1 MPPAVVV
8 LGLVALGVPAGVRA
22 AFGRPRSPG
31 RAWLLA
37 GALALAAQALGEL
50 SGVSLGVLGDTQ
62 LVLAVVAA
70 GIAAATVA
78 IAEGP
83 AKG

>member
-1 MPPAVVV
+1 MVV
-8 LGLVALGVPAGVRA
+8 LGLVALGVPAGIRA
-22 AFGRPRSPG
+22 AFGRPRSLG

-83 AKG
+83 SKG

>member
-1 MPPAVVV
+1 MVV
-8 LGLVALGVPAGVRA
+8 LGLVALGVPAGIRA
-22 AFGRPRSPG
+22 AFGRQRSLG

>member
-1 MPPAVVV
+1 MVV
-8 LGLVALGVPAGVRA
+8 LGLVALGVPAGIRA
-22 AFGRPRSPG
+22 AFGRPRSLG

-70 GIAAATVA
+70 GIADATVA

>member
-1 MPPAVVV
+1 MVV
-8 LGLVALGVPAGVRA
+8 LGLVALGVPAGIRA
-22 AFGRPRSPG
+22 AFGRPRSLG

-37 GALALAAQALGEL
+37 GALALAAQALSEL

>member
-22 AFGRPRSPG
+22 AFGRPRSLG

-37 GALALAAQALGEL
+37 AALALAAQALGEL
-50 SGVSLGVLGDTQ
+50 AGVSFGVLGDAQ
-62 LVLAVVAA
+62 LALAVVAA
-70 GIAAATVA
+70 GIAAAAVA
-78 IAEGP
+78 VAEGP

>member
-8 LGLVALGVPAGVRA
+8 LGLVALGVPAAVRA
-22 AFGRPRSPG
+22 AFGRPRSLG

-62 LVLAVVAA
+62 LALAIVAA

-78 IAEGP
+78 VAEGP

>member
-1 MPPAVVV
+1 VPPAVVV
-8 LGLVALGVPAGVRA
+8 LGLVAIGVPAGVRA
-22 AFGRPRSPG
+22 AFGRPRSLG

-37 GALALAAQALGEL
+37 AALALAAQALGEL

-62 LVLAVVAA
+62 LALAVVAA
-70 GIAAATVA
+70 GVAAATVA

>member
-1 MPPAVVV
+1 V
-8 LGLVALGVPAGVRA
+8 
-22 AFGRPRSPG
+22 
-31 RAWLLA
+31 
-37 GALALAAQALGEL
+37 AQALGEL

-62 LVLAVVAA
+62 LALAIVAA

>member
-8 LGLVALGVPAGVRA
+8 VGLVALGVPAGVRA
-22 AFGRPRSPG
+22 IFGRPRSLG

-62 LVLAVVAA
+62 LALAVVAA
-70 GIAAATVA
+70 GIAAAAVA

>member
-1 MPPAVVV
+1 MVV
-8 LGLVALGVPAGVRA
+8 LGLVALGVPAGIRA
-22 AFGRPRSPG
+22 AFGRPRSLG

-37 GALALAAQALGEL
+37 GALALAAQALDEL
-50 SGVSLGVLGDTQ
+50 SGVSLGVMGDTQ

-70 GIAAATVA
+70 GIAAASVA

>member
-22 AFGRPRSPG
+22 VFGRPRSLG

-37 GALALAAQALGEL
+37 GAFALAAQALGEL
-50 SGVSLGVLGDTQ
+50 GGVSLGLLGDAQ
-62 LVLAVVAA
+62 LALAIGAAAVAA
-70 GIAAATVA
+70 AIVA
-78 IAEGP
+78 VAEGP
-83 AKG
+83 LKA